1 MPNPLLPRLNV
12 TALIWNLT
20 DQVSYSSQHGTGDM
34 HIQPILQDVIHCFL
48 PSFFGVIHI
57 PEVLV
62 VRTTP
67 AP

>member
-1 MPNPLLPRLNV
+1 MPTFAAKTERNGIDLEFDGSSEL
-12 TALIWNLT
+12 
-20 DQVSYSSQHGTGDM
+20 SSQHGTGDI